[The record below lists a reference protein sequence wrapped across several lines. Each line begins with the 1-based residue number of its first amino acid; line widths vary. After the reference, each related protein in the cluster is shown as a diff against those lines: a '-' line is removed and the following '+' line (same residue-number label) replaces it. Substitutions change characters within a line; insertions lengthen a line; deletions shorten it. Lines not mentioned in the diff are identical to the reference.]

1 MGLLPPYY
9 VGLAVGL
16 VCCGQWA
23 WLAVGNG
30 LGSVT
35 FFLFFLFFAVFFWL
49 ESRTDNFFF
58 YNNLMVFLI
67 L

>member
-9 VGLAVGL
+9 VRLAVGS
-16 VCCGQWA
+16 
-23 WLAVGNG
+23 G

-35 FFLFFLFFAVFFWL
+35 KFFFIIIIFFSDFSSKKFFLGFFFWL
-49 ESRTDNFFF
+49 ESRTDNFLLLF
-58 YNNLMVFLI
+58 NLRVFLI

>member
-9 VGLAVGL
+9 VGLVVGL

-35 FFLFFLFFAVFFWL
+35 FFLFFSFFL
-49 ESRTDNFFF
+49 RFFF
-58 YNNLMVFLI
+58 GLKVEQIIFFFI
-67 L
+67 II

>member
-9 VGLAVGL
+9 VGVVVGL

-35 FFLFFLFFAVFFWL
+35 FFLFF
-49 ESRTDNFFF
+49 FFF
-58 YNNLMVFLI
+58 LRFFFGLKVE
-67 L
+67 

>member
-35 FFLFFLFFAVFFWL
+35 FFLFFFFFAFFFWL

-58 YNNLMVFLI
+58 YNNLRVFLI

>member
-9 VGLAVGL
+9 VGLAVGS
-16 VCCGQWA
+16 
-23 WLAVGNG
+23 G

-35 FFLFFLFFAVFFWL
+35 KFFFFSNFSSKKFFFGFFFFLLV
-49 ESRTDNFFF
+49 SRTDNLLLLF
-58 YNNLMVFLI
+58 NLRVFLI